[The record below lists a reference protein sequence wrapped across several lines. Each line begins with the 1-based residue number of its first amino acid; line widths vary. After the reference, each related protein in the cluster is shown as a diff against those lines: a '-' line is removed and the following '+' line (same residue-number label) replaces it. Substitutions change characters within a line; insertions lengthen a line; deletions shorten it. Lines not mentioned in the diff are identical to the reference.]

1 MELAAYI
8 YDALAYEQAQNDQ
21 LDTDLIGFNLPIEL
35 SPRKWQACLLS
46 AIAATSFTGL
56 SFNFDKSAQA
66 AIALEPS
73 VNVAPWCN
81 NLYLCDTNY
90 VLEVQSLLTQQG
102 FSVGQIDGVYGTHTK
117 QAVIEF
123 QKLQNNLVV
132 DGIPGE
138 RTLSLLRQTPRQTE
152 NTQASRIFTRSSSE
166 PQNNTTYQIYPRK
179 NARLLIN
186 QTGNSEEIGNLQIL
200 LKQRGFYQGEVDG
213 RVDTETTQAIQKAQ
227 QAYGLNV
234 DGFAGPWTIRAL
246 LAGGNDQVLTQPSLD
261 LEPSAKEV
269 KDIQTLLQERG
280 FYEGELNGI
289 YDIYTRASI
298 VKAQIAYGQ
307 AVTGEPNPDL
317 ILRMKSQDRN
327 RNNVQNIQNS
337 PSSQDIR
344 PSPRN
349 VLPNSQAYA
358 PR

>member
-1 MELAAYI
+1 MELVAYI
-8 YDALAYEQAQNDQ
+8 YDALAFEQAQNDQ
-21 LDTDLIGFNLPIEL
+21 LELDLVGLNLPIGL
-35 SPRKWQACLLS
+35 SPRKWQAYLLS

-56 SFNFDKSAQA
+56 SFNFGQFAQA
-66 AIALEPS
+66 TILETS
-73 VNVAPWCN
+73 VNTAPWCN
-81 NLYLCDTNY
+81 HLYLCNTAY
-90 VLEVQSLLTQQG
+90 VVEVQSLLTQQG
-102 FSVGQIDGVYGTHTK
+102 FSVGEIDGVYGAQTK

-123 QKLQNNLVV
+123 QKRQTNLVV

-138 RTLSLLRQTPRQTE
+138 KTLALLRNIARQTPNPQIFQE
-152 NTQASRIFTRSSSE
+152 SRRLSNE
-166 PQNNTTYQIYPRK
+166 QLNNPDTIYPRK
-179 NARLLIN
+179 KVRLIAN
-186 QTGNSEEIGNLQIL
+186 QTVNSEEIGNLQIL

-213 RVDTETTQAIQKAQ
+213 RVGAETTQAIQKAQ
-227 QAYGLNV
+227 QAYGLPP

-246 LAGGNDQVLTQPSLD
+246 LAGGNDQVLTQSSIDLD
-261 LEPSAKEV
+261 PPPKEV
-269 KDIQTLLQERG
+269 KEIQTILQERG

-289 YDIYTRASI
+289 YDMHTRASI

-307 AVTGEPNPDL
+307 AVTGEPSQDL

-337 PSSQDIR
+337 PNSQDIR

-349 VLPNSQAYA
+349 VLTNSQAFA

>member
-1 MELAAYI
+1 
-8 YDALAYEQAQNDQ
+8 
-21 LDTDLIGFNLPIEL
+21 
-35 SPRKWQACLLS
+35 LLS

-56 SFNFDKSAQA
+56 SFNFGQPTYA

-81 NLYLCDTNY
+81 NLYLCNTNY
-90 VLEVQSLLTQQG
+90 VLEVQTLLTQQG
-102 FSVGQIDGVYGTHTK
+102 FSVGEIDGVYGALTK

-123 QKLQNNLVV
+123 QQRQNNLVV

-138 RTLSLLRQTPRQTE
+138 KTLNLLRNATRQTE
-152 NTQASRIFTRSSSE
+152 NPQTSRIFKRSSSD
-166 PQNNTTYQIYPRK
+166 QLNDTNQIYPRK
-179 NARLLIN
+179 NTRLIVN
-186 QTGNSEEIGNLQIL
+186 QRGNSEEIGNLQIL

-213 RVDTETTQAIQKAQ
+213 RVGTDTTQAIQRAQ
-227 QAYGLNV
+227 QAYGLNS

-246 LAGGNDQVLTQPSLD
+246 LAGGNDQVLTQPSID
-261 LEPSAKEV
+261 LEPPPKEV

-289 YDIYTRASI
+289 YDIHTRASI

-307 AVTGEPNPDL
+307 VVTGEPNQDL

-327 RNNVQNIQNS
+327 RNNVQNIQTS
-337 PSSQDIR
+337 PNSQDIR

-349 VLPNSQAYA
+349 VPTNSQAFA